1 VITQK
6 MFKSAPEPKEQVTIL
21 HGNFV
26 DMEDA
31 DKRAYENRV
40 VSYFL
45 LRLPATG
52 RMSR

>member
-1 VITQK
+1 
-6 MFKSAPEPKEQVTIL
+6 
-21 HGNFV
+21 
-26 DMEDA
+26 MEDA

-52 RMSR
+52 ARSR

>member
-1 VITQK
+1 
-6 MFKSAPEPKEQVTIL
+6 
-21 HGNFV
+21 V

-52 RMSR
+52 RVGR